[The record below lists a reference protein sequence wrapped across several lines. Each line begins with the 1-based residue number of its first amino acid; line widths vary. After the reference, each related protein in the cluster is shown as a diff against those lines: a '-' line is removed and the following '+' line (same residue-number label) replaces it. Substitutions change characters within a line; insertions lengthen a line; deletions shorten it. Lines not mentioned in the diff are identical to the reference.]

1 MKGVLSEELITS
13 LKNITQTNLSFIQ
26 KKCVHLGE
34 NQMTWRP
41 SSTSWCIQEVLSH
54 LNSYSAYYNSLILAK
69 IQRTKYKA
77 TKEQFVS
84 SPLGRSAWRS
94 MKLGRANNIKRKFQA
109 TKNYNPTTNPELL
122 DNNAIEHFL
131 ESQEEMLT
139 LLDKALEVN
148 LKRVKIPMSIS
159 KVIRL
164 RLGDAL
170 MFVVY
175 HNERHI
181 QQIKNIMDHSNFPKK
196 KS

>member
-1 MKGVLSEELITS
+1 MKGVLSEDLITS
-13 LKNITQTNLSFIQ
+13 LKEITQTNLSFIQ
-26 KKCVHLGE
+26 KKCVHLGD

-41 SSTSWCIQEVLSH
+41 TSSSWSIQEVLSH
-54 LNSYSAYYNSLILAK
+54 LNSYSSYYNLLILGK
-69 IQRTKYKA
+69 LQRTKHKA
-77 TKEQFVS
+77 SKEQFLS

-109 TKNYNPTTNPELL
+109 TKNYNPTTNPDLI
-122 DNNAIEHFL
+122 DSNSIENFL
-131 ESQEEMLT
+131 QSQDEMLT
-139 LLDKALEVN
+139 LLDKAGDVN
-148 LKRVKIPMSIS
+148 LRKVKVPMSIS

-181 QQIKNIMDHSNFPKK
+181 QQIKNILSHSNFPKK
-196 KS
+196 K